1 MIEYK
6 CLHVQKGSLLLPA
19 ADLEA
24 FDSGPREAMDQGAVD
39 PLKVS
44 LHTCRLSVSL
54 VYMCGLAVLQLEQE
68 SLSQRFHMFLFFSIS
83 VLRYLFVMPPFR

>member
-24 FDSGPREAMDQGAVD
+24 FESGPREAMDQGAVD
-39 PLKVS
+39 PLKVT
-44 LHTCRLSVSL
+44 LHTCRLSVFGADSRLSL
-54 VYMCGLAVLQLEQE
+54 RSRCCLLRIDPRTAKSGE
-68 SLSQRFHMFLFFSIS
+68 SA
-83 VLRYLFVMPPFR
+83 